1 MPNGVTDSHS
11 VKSAIRYVFMFG
23 GDAVSW
29 KSCKQ
34 TVIARSTMESKLIAR
49 DTTCLETEWLKD
61 LLYEFYIVLRPILP
75 ILVRTDSRS
84 TIEILK

>member
-11 VKSAIRYVFMFG
+11 VKSTIGYVFMFG
-23 GDAVSW
+23 GAAVSG

-34 TVIARSTMESKLIAR
+34 TVIARSTMESEFIAL
-49 DTTCLETEWLKD
+49 DTTCSEAEWLKD
-61 LLYEFYIVLRPILP
+61 VLSEFYIVLRPILP